1 MKRNVYSTG
10 LKVLLIIAIA
20 IGVGFHL
27 INLDR
32 KIYWH
37 DEAYTSMRAAG
48 YTRLEIDN
56 AFFQNH
62 FLTISDL
69 QKFQQ
74 IKPDST
80 VADTIHSL
88 ITEDPQHPPL
98 YFVMARGWMQLFGS
112 SILASRL
119 LPVLLSLLGLPL
131 MYGLALE
138 LFESHLVAWLATAF
152 LALSPFDILF
162 AQTARQYSFL
172 TTAVILSSWLLLRA
186 IRLSHWRHW
195 VGYALS
201 LAMGLYIHPFFT
213 LTIAAQGAYVLL
225 LTVLDQ
231 SSLNP
236 FSEQSMSK
244 KARSAQVGLSRRSF
258 SHFFSF
264 GYWQQLIYFFSVV
277 VLALALYSPWIAV
290 LSVNMQRASSTT
302 DWTRTPTGIDY
313 LAKLWTLSFTSS
325 FVDIDFGFENPFTFL
340 FRFPYI
346 LLIIAAVYGICR
358 RTPKFVWLF
367 ILTSVLVPF
376 LMLVLPDLILGGKRS
391 AVSRYLISCYPAI
404 QLAVAYWLAVGLSS
418 GKQRW
423 RWILGILLTSS
434 IASSWISTQATSW
447 WNKDLSYFN
456 ADVIQIV
463 NGSAAQSPTVL
474 LSDIGNDY
482 TNTGDLLSLSYNLD
496 DRVRAYLVSQSP
508 DLQPLTLPLL
518 TDESS
523 VIAFRASDVLQAAI
537 ERNNWQLEAIDYQ
550 PVPNFSRDA
559 RLWKVQR

>member
-1 MKRNVYSTG
+1 MKHNVYSTG

-56 AFFQNH
+56 AFFQNQ
-62 FLTISDL
+62 FLTVSDL

-88 ITEDPQHPPL
+88 VTEDPQHPPL
-98 YFVMARGWMQLFGS
+98 YFVMARGWMQWFGS

-119 LPVLLSLLGLPL
+119 LPVLLSLLGLPF

-138 LFESHLVAWLATAF
+138 LFESRLAAWLSTAF

-172 TTAVILSSWLLLRA
+172 TTTVILSSWLLLRA
-186 IRLSHWRHW
+186 IRLSHWQHW

-225 LTVLDQ
+225 LEVLGQSLEQTVAGK
-231 SSLNP
+231 
-236 FSEQSMSK
+236 E
-244 KARSAQVGLSRRSF
+244 RSVQVEFSRRSF
-258 SHFFSF
+258 SRLFSF
-264 GYWQQLIYFFSVV
+264 YYWQQLVYFLSAV
-277 VLALALYSPWIAV
+277 VLALALYTPWIAV
-290 LSVNMQRASSTT
+290 LLVNMQRASSTT
-302 DWTRTPTGIDY
+302 DWTRAATGIDY
-313 LAKLWTLSFTSS
+313 LAKLWTLSFTAL

-340 FRFPYI
+340 FRFPYL
-346 LLIIAAVYGICR
+346 LLIIAAVYGVCR
-358 RTPKFVWLF
+358 KTPKFVWLF
-367 ILTSVLVPF
+367 ILTSILVPF
-376 LMLVLPDLILGGKRS
+376 LMLVLPDIILGGKRS

-404 QLAVAYWLAVGLSS
+404 QLAMAYWLAVGLSS
-418 GKQRW
+418 GKQIW

-434 IASSWISTQATSW
+434 IASSWISSQAESW

-463 NGSAAQSPTVL
+463 NASAAQSPTVL

-496 DRVRAYLVSQSP
+496 DRVQFYLVSQPP

-518 TDESS
+518 TNEAS
-523 VIAFRASDVLQAAI
+523 VIVFRASDSLEASIKQ
-537 ERNNWQLEAIDYQ
+537 NNWQLEAIDYQ

>member
-1 MKRNVYSTG
+1 VKRNVYSTG
-10 LKVLLIIAIA
+10 LKVLLIMAIA

-37 DEAYTSMRAAG
+37 DEAYTSMRSAG
-48 YTRLEIDN
+48 YTRSEIDN

-62 FLTISDL
+62 FLSVSDL

-74 IKPDST
+74 IKPGST

-88 ITEDPQHPPL
+88 VTEDPQHPPL
-98 YFVMARGWMQLFGS
+98 YFLMARGWMQWFGS

-138 LFESHLVAWLATAF
+138 LFESHLAAWLSTAF
-152 LALSPFDILF
+152 LALSPIDILF
-162 AQTARQYSFL
+162 AQTVRQYSFL
-172 TTAVILSSWLLLRA
+172 TTIVILSSWLLLRA
-186 IRLSHWRHW
+186 MRLSYWQHW

-201 LAMGLYIHPFFT
+201 LAIGLYIHPFFT

-225 LTVLDQ
+225 VDLLDRA
-231 SSLNP
+231 
-236 FSEQSMSK
+236 SEQPIEPIVGK
-244 KARSAQVGLSRRSF
+244 REKSAQGGLSRRSIAHLF
-258 SHFFSF
+258 SLHT
-264 GYWQQLIYFFSVV
+264 WQRFVRFLSTVV
-277 VLALALYSPWIAV
+277 FALALYSPWIVV
-290 LSVNMQRASSTT
+290 LAVNMQRASSTT
-302 DWTRTPTGIDY
+302 DWTRAATGIDY
-313 LAKLWTLSFTSS
+313 LVKLWILSFTSV

-340 FRFPYI
+340 FRLLYL
-346 LLIIAAVYGICR
+346 LLIIAAVYSVCR
-358 RTPKFVWLF
+358 YAPKSVWLF
-367 ILTSVLVPF
+367 ILTSILVPF

-404 QLAVAYWLAVGLSS
+404 QLAMAYWLTLGISR
-418 GKQRW
+418 GKQFW
-423 RWILGILLTSS
+423 RWGLGILLTSS

-463 NGSAAQSPTVL
+463 NASAAQSPTVL

-496 DRVRAYLVSQSP
+496 DRVRFYLVNQP
-508 DLQPLTLPLL
+508 PELQPLTLPLL
-518 TDESS
+518 TNEAS
-523 VIAFRASDVLQAAI
+523 VIAFRPSTSLEAGIAQ
-537 ERNNWQLEAIDYQ
+537 NNWQLEAIDY
-550 PVPNFSRDA
+550 PAVPNFSRDA